1 MMFRRLT
8 VAAVAASALFGGTV
22 LAEGVALASTPVS
35 GGSFGHVAAAPPQKC
50 PANLT
55 AGTIGGQAKCLGAG
69 QQCQQNNAKD
79 YTKYGFTCN
88 KSGNRYQL
96 SKKGGATKTPPAGKK
111 H

>member
-8 VAAVAASALFGGTV
+8 VAAVAASALFGGTA
-22 LAEGVALASTPVS
+22 LAEGVAVAATATP
-35 GGSFGHVAAAPPQKC
+35 GGGIGHVAASPQKC

-55 AGTIGGQAKCLGAG
+55 SGTVGGQAKCLGAG
-69 QQCQQNNAKD
+69 QQCQQSNAKD
-79 YTKYGFTCN
+79 YAKYGFTCG

-96 SKKGGATKTPPAGKK
+96 SKKGGSAKPAANGKK